1 MPPKELAETDLSG
14 LGQSL
19 DILRLEN
26 KEKKAIFG
34 KKKKFQKR
42 FVIEDKNICFCFTI
56 SISIL

>member
-34 KKKKFQKR
+34 KKNNFKKGL
-42 FVIEDKNICFCFTI
+42 
-56 SISIL
+56 S